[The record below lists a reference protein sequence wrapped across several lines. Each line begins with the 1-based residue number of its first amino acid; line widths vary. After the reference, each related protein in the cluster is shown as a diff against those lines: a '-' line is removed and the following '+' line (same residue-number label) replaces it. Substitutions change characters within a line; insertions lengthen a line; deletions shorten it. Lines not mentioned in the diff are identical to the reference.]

1 MSAKRGLGKGLDAL
15 LPTGEETT
23 SLQGVQQILIDEI
36 EPNPRQPRTRFD
48 QDNLQELSDSILE
61 HGILQPLI
69 VTPAQRGSGYQL
81 IAGERRLQAARL
93 AGLERVPVI
102 VREVTDQQHL
112 ELALIENLQRD
123 DLNALDAAEGY
134 RQLADDFNL
143 SHDDIAARVGKSRS
157 AVSNTLRLLKLSP
170 PARQA
175 LADDEISEGHARAL
189 LAIKTTQHQ
198 TSLLHDILKRHLS
211 VRQTEELVRKETEQS
226 KSKSKKAAE
235 RSPEEAALE
244 DRLRQKLGTR
254 VSLKRGRKGGTIT
267 IQFFSDEE
275 LNTLVDHLLGD

>member
-15 LPTGEETT
+15 LPTGEDTT
-23 SLQGVQQILIDEI
+23 TQQGVQQIPIDEI

-48 QDNLQELSDSILE
+48 PDNLQELSDSILE

-69 VTPAQRGSGYQL
+69 VTLAQGGLGYQL

-143 SHDDIAARVGKSRS
+143 SHDEIATRVGKSRS

-170 PARQA
+170 PVRQA

-189 LAIKTTQHQ
+189 LGIKTTQQQ
-198 TSLLHDILKRHLS
+198 TSLLHSILKRHLS
-211 VRQTEELVRKETEQS
+211 VRQTEELVRKESEES
-226 KSKSKKAAE
+226 KGKSKKTTE
-235 RSPEEAALE
+235 RPPEEAALE

-275 LNTLVDHLLGD
+275 LNALVDQLLSD